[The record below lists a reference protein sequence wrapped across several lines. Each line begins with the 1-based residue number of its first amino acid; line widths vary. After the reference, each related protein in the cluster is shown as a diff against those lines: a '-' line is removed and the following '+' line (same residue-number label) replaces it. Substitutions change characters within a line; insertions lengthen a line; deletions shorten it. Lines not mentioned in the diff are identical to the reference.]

1 MAEALSCK
9 AYIRIYELLSRF
21 FHRINI
27 LKYFE
32 TFYNVLILKVRPIKK
47 SRNSSCAWCFS
58 FPKCKSCHY
67 STRFSPTSLQQK
79 TVTKNYFFKS
89 LKFLLW
95 PNTIDKGAE
104 SEPLKLKYN
113 IFLPFK
119 KNVQSTTKVSVWCL
133 HGFLM
138 HKQNVS

>member
-1 MAEALSCK
+1 MG
-9 AYIRIYELLSRF
+9 
-21 FHRINI
+21 
-27 LKYFE
+27 
-32 TFYNVLILKVRPIKK
+32 
-47 SRNSSCAWCFS
+47 AWCFS
-58 FPKCKSCHY
+58 FPKYKSCHY

-95 PNTIDKGAE
+95 PNTVDKGAE

-119 KNVQSTTKVSVWCL
+119 KKCAVYHKSFRMMSPRIFDAQTKR
-133 HGFLM
+133 FLAHSYALKALFYGHKVEM
-138 HKQNVS
+138 HEKIH